1 MDIPSIMPSNAPAAL
16 STSAPVPDAAARREL
31 IAATRAVN
39 ASDILGAN
47 QLVFMVD
54 PQTRR
59 PVIRVQNRDTHEVV
73 LQLPPDYVLR
83 LAEELRIRT
92 QVTRFAA
99 DA

>member
-1 MDIPSIMPSNAPAAL
+1 MDISSIVPGDAASTL
-16 STSAPVPDAAARREL
+16 STVGPVPDVASRREL
-31 IAATRAVN
+31 VAATRTVN

-83 LAEELRIRT
+83 LAEELRART
-92 QVTRFAA
+92 QIS
-99 DA
+99 